1 MTFGGA
7 ASIRDDHG
15 HHSLRIFI
23 LVIGRTRINYDDS
36 KRQPIKR
43 TKNNKD
49 KLTMTVI
56 SDGNPNSSL
65 TAVDSSSSTTS
76 KRRRT
81 LRREVYHVSAA
92 EHIENRCLVQAL
104 QNSKVD
110 TIRSSIRD
118 IPYAPVF
125 YPTVEEFELNP
136 IQYIEQK
143 VRPIAE
149 QYGICKIV
157 PPAGWNPRPYCS
169 LPLSDEEAVTK
180 DMEASSADVPN
191 NETTFTPPE
200 KDFSY
205 PTNKSFET
213 KYQLLHR
220 LQEGIAFQDGQR
232 YTPAQYVQMASKTTK
247 EYQNL
252 YYPQHD
258 LLMRNS
264 IQTPNADTSIE
275 EASNENASA
284 DPLGDKTAFVV
295 PEHVQKHLFTT
306 ANLEQDY
313 WDIVECC
320 SEKKEPMVVEYGNDV
335 DTTIYGSGFPLSRNG
350 RSLATTSNNSKKK
363 KKSHSASNASPTS
376 GTKNA
381 PVTSPPSQQ
390 HQSSIKVEN
399 ETDESETNEPAF
411 TQTEDYYRETW
422 WNLNNIPNAPDSIL
436 RYVKVGINGINVP
449 WMYYG
454 SLFTTFCW
462 HNEDNYLCSINYHHI
477 GAPKQWYGVPG
488 TPKEAPDGLEKVFK
502 SYLSLKMRD
511 VPDLLHHITTMFN
524 PRLLQKNQVPVYKTI
539 QHPGEFVITFPR
551 AYHCGFSYGPNIGE
565 AVNFASYPWIS
576 YGADANERYRFYQRP
591 AVFSHERLAW
601 IVAHH
606 VEQDMTCPAECAV
619 LYQEIKRIVRN
630 ELQLREQALNVR
642 KIRDVSQY
650 ISLRKNECEAIDEL
664 CMNYDEQRLC
674 YLCKQICFFTAVGC
688 QCSQSKVSCLQH
700 AHCMCTC
707 ANSRTAAT
715 TTSSQQYLMIWT
727 SNEELE
733 ALVQRV
739 GKHWEFLQQTE
750 AREAGAAPSDGKAD
764 SPPITTKHAK
774 LAPAVPA
781 PGVAQDLQ
789 RHAHDTVFT
798 NRITLALFHQGAE
811 QKMDTI
817 GVNVG

>member
-1 MTFGGA
+1 
-7 ASIRDDHG
+7 
-15 HHSLRIFI
+15 
-23 LVIGRTRINYDDS
+23 
-36 KRQPIKR
+36 
-43 TKNNKD
+43 
-49 KLTMTVI
+49 MTVV
-56 SDGNPNSSL
+56 SDGNPNSS
-65 TAVDSSSSTTS
+65 TAADSGRPSDPSFASSSSTPS
-76 KRRRT
+76 KRKRT

-110 TIRSSIRD
+110 TIRSSIQD

-125 YPTVEEFELNP
+125 YPTVEEFQLNP

-157 PPAGWNPRPYCS
+157 PPVGWNPRPYSS
-169 LPLSDEEAVTK
+169 LPFNDEDAASKEEATPLETPQRESPSAPSKK
-180 DMEASSADVPN
+180 DAP
-191 NETTFTPPE
+191 
-200 KDFSY
+200 K
-205 PTNKSFET
+205 NKSFET

-247 EYQNL
+247 EYQRL

-258 LLMRNS
+258 LLIRNTN
-264 IQTPNADTSIE
+264 IPTPATNVDQTATSTNAT
-275 EASNENASA
+275 A
-284 DPLGDKTAFVV
+284 DLSGDNTALGV
-295 PEHVQKHLFTT
+295 PAHVQKHLFTT

-335 DTTIYGSGFPLSRNG
+335 DTTIYGSGFPLSRMG
-350 RSLATTSNNSKKK
+350 RSLATMSSSGKQKKK
-363 KKSHSASNASPTS
+363 KLTTTPPTS
-376 GTKNA
+376 
-381 PVTSPPSQQ
+381 PSSQQ
-390 HQSSIKVEN
+390 QQPPLKVGN
-399 ETDESETNEPAF
+399 ETDDEQKKEPAMA
-411 TQTEDYYRETW
+411 QTEDYYRETW

-454 SLFTTFCW
+454 SLFATFCW

-539 QHPGEFVITFPR
+539 QYPGEFVITFPR

-565 AVNFASYPWIS
+565 AVNFATYPWIS

-606 VEQDMTCPAECAV
+606 VEQDMTNAADCAV
-619 LYQEIKRIVRN
+619 LYQEIQRIVRN
-630 ELQLREQALNVR
+630 ELQLREQALTVR

-650 ISLRKNECEAIDEL
+650 ISLRQNECEAIDDV
-664 CMNYDEQRLC
+664 CMNYDEQRMC

-707 ANSRTAAT
+707 ANSRTAS
-715 TTSSQQYLMIWT
+715 SSQQYLMIWT
-727 SNEELE
+727 SNAELQ

-739 GKHWEFLQQTE
+739 ETHWRFLQQKE
-750 AREAGAAPSDGKAD
+750 AAAGAASAKAD
-764 SPPITTKHAK
+764 APHSNTKHAK
-774 LAPAVPA
+774 VAPATPA

-789 RHAHDTVFT
+789 RHAQDAIFT
-798 NRITLALFHQGAE
+798 DRITLALFHQDGE
-811 QKMDTI
+811 QKMDAI
-817 GVNVG
+817 AVNAA

>member
-1 MTFGGA
+1 
-7 ASIRDDHG
+7 
-15 HHSLRIFI
+15 
-23 LVIGRTRINYDDS
+23 
-36 KRQPIKR
+36 
-43 TKNNKD
+43 
-49 KLTMTVI
+49 MTVI
-56 SDGNPNSSL
+56 SDGNQSSNHTTANSEQRQSD
-65 TAVDSSSSTTS
+65 VSSASSTPS
-76 KRRRT
+76 KRKRT

-149 QYGICKIV
+149 RYGICKIV
-157 PPAGWNPRPYCS
+157 PPEGWNPRPYCS
-169 LPLSDEEAVTK
+169 LPLNDEEAIVN
-180 DMEASSADVPN
+180 EVESSSADMTPDA
-191 NETTFTPPE
+191 TFTPPKKE
-200 KDFSY
+200 SSS

-258 LLMRNS
+258 LLMRNN
-264 IQTPNADTSIE
+264 IQTLNSDTIIE
-275 EASNENASA
+275 TASNKNSNA
-284 DPLGDKTAFVV
+284 DPLEEKTSSGV
-295 PEHVQKHLFTT
+295 PEHVKKHLFTT

-320 SEKKEPMVVEYGNDV
+320 SEKKDPMVVEYGNDV
-335 DTTIYGSGFPLSRNG
+335 DTTIYGSGFPLSRAG
-350 RSLATTSNNSKKK
+350 RSLATASTNGKQKK
-363 KKSHSASNASPTS
+363 KKSPSSSSTS
-376 GTKNA
+376 GAKHA
-381 PVTSPPSQQ
+381 PPVSPSSE
-390 HQSSIKVEN
+390 QSHAPLKAQN
-399 ETDESETNEPAF
+399 ETDDSQKKEPSFA
-411 TQTEDYYRETW
+411 QTEDYYRETW

-436 RYVKVGINGINVP
+436 RYVKVGINGINIP

-524 PRLLQKNQVPVYKTI
+524 PRLLQKNQVPVCKTI
-539 QHPGEFVITFPR
+539 QYPGEFVITFPR

-565 AVNFASYPWIS
+565 AVNFATYPWIS

-591 AVFSHERLAW
+591 AVFSHDRLAW

-606 VEQDMTCPAECAV
+606 VEEDMTCAADCAV
-619 LYQEIKRIVRN
+619 LYQEIKRIVKN
-630 ELQLREQALNVR
+630 ELQLREQALTVR
-642 KIRDVSQY
+642 KIRDVSKY

-707 ANSRTAAT
+707 ANSRTTAAS
-715 TTSSQQYLMIWT
+715 SSQQYLMIWT
-727 SNEELE
+727 SNEELQ

-739 GKHWEFLQQTE
+739 EKHWQWLLEKE
-750 AREAGAAPSDGKAD
+750 AIAAGTAPSNGKAD
-764 SPPITTKHAK
+764 VPQSATMHAK
-774 LAPAVPA
+774 LPPAVPA

-789 RHAHDTVFT
+789 RHAQDGIFT
-798 NRITLALFHQGAE
+798 DRITLALFHQDT
-811 QKMDTI
+811 QHNKMHSV
-817 GVNVG
+817 GVNPG